1 MSFET
6 TSPNML
12 LPIPGVS
19 LTDGPQWASDL
30 DACLTLVDQ
39 HNHSADSGVQITPN
53 GLNINSDL
61 TITNNNL
68 TFVRSLRLSPQGT
81 PLNGVADLG
90 CVYESGVD
98 LWYNDGSGNQI
109 QITQGGGIAG
119 SPGSI
124 SNLTSPAS
132 ASYVALSGAFVW
144 QQAANTSADMDF
156 GSAIMRNDT
165 ANSKA
170 LTLAPPAAMGADYG
184 LVLPSIP
191 ASTAPLFL
199 DTGGNITAQVAY
211 ASSFVPTGSSL
222 RFWGTS
228 APPGFLMEDGSA
240 VSRTTYA
247 NLFSVIG
254 TACGSGDGST
264 TFNVPDSRGRFPRG
278 VDGAAGRDPDSAGR
292 TAMNSG
298 GNTGNNVGSVQSYQ
312 IQSHNHFVAA
322 TGFTGQVTAGS
333 FSVIQSTET
342 LKASGLIGAEG
353 GNETRPIN
361 YYVNYM
367 IKT

>member
-1 MSFET
+1 MAFET
-6 TSPNML
+6 ITPNML
-12 LPIPGVS
+12 LVLPGVA
-19 LTDGPQWASDL
+19 LTDGPQWASDVN
-30 DACLTLVDQ
+30 ASLTLIDQ

-68 TFVRSLRLSPQGT
+68 TFVRSLRFTAQGSPI
-81 PLNGVADLG
+81 NAASDLG
-90 CVYESGVD
+90 CIYESGVD

-165 ANSKA
+165 ASSKA
-170 LTLAPPAAMGADYG
+170 LTLSPPAAMGSNYN

-222 RFWGTS
+222 PFWGAS
-228 APPGFLMEDGSA
+228 APVGYLLCDGSA
-240 VSRTTYA
+240 VSRTTYSA
-247 NLFSVIG
+247 LFGVIG
-254 TACGSGDGST
+254 VNCGSGDGTT
-264 TFNVPDSRGRFPRG
+264 TFNLPDTRGFFLRG
-278 VDGAAGRDPDSAGR
+278 VDHGAGRDPNAASR
-292 TAMNSG
+292 SAMNSG
-298 GNTGNNVGSVQSYQ
+298 GNTGDNVGSVQGY
-312 IQSHNHFVAA
+312 ILESHNHFVAA
-322 TGFTGQVTAGS
+322 TGNTGQVAAGS

-342 LKASGLIGAEG
+342 LKASGLIQATG
-353 GNETRPIN
+353 GSETRPIN
-361 YYVNYM
+361 AYCNYI